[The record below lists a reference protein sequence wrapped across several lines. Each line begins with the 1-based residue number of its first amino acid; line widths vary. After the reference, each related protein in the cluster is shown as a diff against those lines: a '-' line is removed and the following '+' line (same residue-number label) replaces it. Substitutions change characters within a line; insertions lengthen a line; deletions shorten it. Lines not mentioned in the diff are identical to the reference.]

1 MADRKP
7 KPIVVEASCGAHSPG
22 NVEGREGKG
31 GGGGEGGGGVVTV
44 AGQKVTEAVSFDEH
58 LTKNGTIPASIKQ
71 PIRTVTWTKYF

>member
-1 MADRKP
+1 MADRNP

-31 GGGGEGGGGVVTV
+31 GGGGEGGGGGVTV
-44 AGQKVTEAVSFDEH
+44 AGQKGTGAGSFGED
-58 LTKNGTIPASIKQ
+58 LNKNGTITASIKQ